1 VKYTNLI
8 VMMMTTAT
16 PILLEDAF
24 SYVFKNE
31 LVQSSGS
38 AVISSF
44 SSHDWSKHV
53 RAYFG
58 VNGYNVPFD
67 ETSGQAYADEVG
79 DVVISRFAKIAADD
93 VAVAAAA
100 AAGGGGDGDGDDG
113 CAGGVAADA
122 AAKFENRVE
131 DVFEIKA
138 GKQFL

>member
-1 VKYTNLI
+1 MKYTNLI

-100 AAGGGGDGDGDDG
+100 AADGGGGDGDDG

>member
-1 VKYTNLI
+1 
-8 VMMMTTAT
+8 M
-16 PILLEDAF
+16 
-24 SYVFKNE
+24 
-31 LVQSSGS
+31 
-38 AVISSF
+38 
-44 SSHDWSKHV
+44 

-93 VAVAAAA
+93 VAAAAAA
-100 AAGGGGDGDGDDG
+100 AAGGGGDDGG
-113 CAGGVAADA
+113 AGGVAADA

>member
-100 AAGGGGDGDGDDG
+100 AADGGGGDGDDG

>member
-93 VAVAAAA
+93 VAAAAAAA
-100 AAGGGGDGDGDDG
+100 AAGGSGGGDDG
-113 CAGGVAADA
+113 GAGGVAADA